1 MQKKYEAP
9 KLSTMGD
16 LRSGTM
22 GEGLA
27 GNDDTF
33 LWIFR
38 YGTDPS

>member
-16 LRSGTM
+16 LRTRTQ

-27 GNDDTF
+27 GSDDTF
-33 LWIFR
+33 LFFFR